1 MYQLH
6 ILNKL
11 ALQVATVKKQQHK
24 NDLVYNIQD

>member
-11 ALQVATVKKQQHK
+11 ALEVATVKKKKQHK
-24 NDLVYNIQD
+24 NDLVQF